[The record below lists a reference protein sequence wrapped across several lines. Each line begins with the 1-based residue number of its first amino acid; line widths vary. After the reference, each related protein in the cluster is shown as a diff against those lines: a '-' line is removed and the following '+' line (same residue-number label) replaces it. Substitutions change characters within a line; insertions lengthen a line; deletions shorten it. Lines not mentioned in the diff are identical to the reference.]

1 MSLNFKVSQNKDKTY
16 NVSDKKGNIFASHV
30 NDFIWPINDNYI
42 ITLNAELKRT
52 LYNKKGQ
59 VMPGAKDVMYL
70 SCYQDGSYDVENE
83 EKMDYYNNGAK
94 VKKSLKVG
102 VVILGGLFALA
113 GVGAIVQGFVQKNR
127 EAEEEQNK
135 EDATYLGSAVI
146 NGNTCLFFD
155 TDGKNG
161 AEYSGKAG
169 TYEAAGLIPELRRGT
184 VQKVGQW
191 RSTGFDMIKLNKRLI
206 EQQNQKN

>member
-16 NVSDKKGNIFASHV
+16 NVSDKKGNIFVSHV

-59 VMPGAKDVMYL
+59 VMPGAKDVTYL

-83 EKMDYYNNGAK
+83 EKTDHYNNGAK
-94 VKKSLKVG
+94 VKKRLKVG
-102 VVILGGLFALA
+102 SFILGGLFVLA
-113 GVGAIVQGFVQKNR
+113 SVGAVIKGVAQKNR
-127 EAEEEQNK
+127 EVEEEQNK

-146 NGNTCLFFD
+146 NGNTNLFFD
-155 TDGKNG
+155 TDGKKG

-191 RSTGFDMIKLNKRLI
+191 RAEGFDMIKLNNELI
-206 EQQNQKN
+206 KQQNQKN